1 MPLRDHSMISYPLQG
16 YISPLHSNRQLL
28 TLGRACSYLNMS
40 DSDSFTDSIATRV
53 QARVII
59 GVAIGCIT
67 GLVLLVLAAIRYIRR
82 RRVGR
87 IIENAPGKDLQLEE
101 GDSVAQTPGESGF
114 EKATCKDEIQS
125 PQPEAGLSKPEAAA
139 IHEEDV
145 QIKQQ
150 TPRSDVRV
158 VYVSV
163 EFNFRI

>member
-1 MPLRDHSMISYPLQG
+1 MISCPLQG

-59 GVAIGCIT
+59 GVAVGCTT
-67 GLVLLVLAAIRYIRR
+67 GLVLLVLAAVRYIRR
-82 RRVGR
+82 WRAGGR
-87 IIENAPGKDLQLEE
+87 IIVNAPGKDLELEE
-101 GDSVAQTPGESGF
+101 GDSVAQTPGESGV
-114 EKATCKDEIQS
+114 EKATYKDEIQS

-139 IHEEDV
+139 IHEEDA

-163 EFNFRI
+163 EFSFRI